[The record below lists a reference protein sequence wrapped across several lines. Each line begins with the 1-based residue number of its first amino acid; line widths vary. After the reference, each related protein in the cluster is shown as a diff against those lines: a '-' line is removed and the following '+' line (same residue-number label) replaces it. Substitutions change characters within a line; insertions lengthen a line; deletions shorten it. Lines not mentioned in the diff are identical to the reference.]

1 MTEEG
6 QRMSEK
12 ELFYRNVMVDQDEE
26 LVVRVSKGYGVV
38 VEVIIESDLVETT
51 IRLSPGGA
59 VALGKALADAGDVAL
74 RS

>member
-1 MTEEG
+1 MA
-6 QRMSEK
+6 EK

-26 LVVRVSKGYGVV
+26 VVVRATKGYGVV
-38 VEVIIESDLVETT
+38 VEIILESDFVETA

-59 VALGKALADAGDVAL
+59 VALGKALAEAGDVAL